1 MVQYHVRT
9 HFEFRE
15 SDVLK
20 IEKKKSCEE
29 YIFSPIKIKTSW
41 SNSADLEG
49 W

>member
-20 IEKKKSCEE
+20 IEKKNHAKSIYFLPSE
-29 YIFSPIKIKTSW
+29 
-41 SNSADLEG
+41 
-49 W
+49 